1 MHFLVLYPVI
11 QTQETILWFCVQ
23 TGDVQN
29 KSQKCHLSDLTK
41 QTCHP
46 AHTTKQTCHPAQTRH
61 PFSFKQHQSGP
72 GSIPGPVHVGFLVDK
87 LALGQV
93 YIPVPYSPIHQRRDV
108 ILTQVRCKVHPYT
121 GTEAI
126 YRPYGP

>member
-11 QTQETILWFCVQ
+11 QTQETILRFCVQ
-23 TGDVQN
+23 TGDIQN
-29 KSQKCHLSDLTK
+29 TSQKCHPSEPTK

-46 AHTTKQTCHPAQTRH
+46 AHTRH

-87 LALGQV
+87 MALGQV
-93 YIPVPYSPIHQRRDV
+93 YIPVPYSTIHQRRDV
-108 ILTQVRCKVHPYT
+108 ILTQVKSKVHPCT
-121 GTEAI
+121 GTEAL